1 MPDGWLSDCCMVKLT
16 EFVAPR
22 PVKTLADTFR
32 WLFFCVSAALV
43 KNPPATKPNGKN
55 FERRLATP
63 PPKRG
68 KAMVGGRAME
78 INPAPAGIKN
88 FIHCGHVL
96 TRKNGQPIRN
106 IGRSLDHALKK
117 AGLEDT
123 RITPHSF
130 RRAAITRWTDL
141 GIPRDVVMAFSGHSP
156 GGNVHDAYIK
166 FTDRCW

>member
-1 MPDGWLSDCCMVKLT
+1 
-16 EFVAPR
+16 
-22 PVKTLADTFR
+22 
-32 WLFFCVSAALV
+32 
-43 KNPPATKPNGKN
+43 
-55 FERRLATP
+55 
-63 PPKRG
+63 
-68 KAMVGGRAME
+68 ME

-123 RITPHSF
+123 RI
-130 RRAAITRWTDL
+130 AAITRWTDL

-166 FTDRCW
+166 FMDRCW